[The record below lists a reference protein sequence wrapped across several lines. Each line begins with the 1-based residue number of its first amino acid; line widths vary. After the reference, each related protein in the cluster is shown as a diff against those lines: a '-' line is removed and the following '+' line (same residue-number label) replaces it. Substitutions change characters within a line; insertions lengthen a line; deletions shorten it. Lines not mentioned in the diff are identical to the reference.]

1 MQLPGVLLCVVGS
14 LGRGVFGQRLH
25 YAFACSA
32 KSQLQRHEAA
42 AQSCGVLSRCFS
54 GVPAHTI
61 VGMPALSPTM
71 SQGNIAKWHVKPGQE
86 VSPGSVLADIE
97 TDKAT
102 LAFEN
107 QDEGFVAKLLVPDGA
122 RDIPIGQPVLVL
134 VEDASSVAAFANFT
148 PGQSAPADAAPAAPV
163 EQPPAAIAA
172 PALMEHAYPPHTRLT
187 MPSLS
192 PTMDRGNIVA
202 WKVSPGTAI
211 KAGDVLA
218 DIETDKATLAYEAVA
233 EEGYVAA
240 LLVPEGTRDVA
251 VGTPLAL
258 LVEDPEHLAA
268 FARLTPEQAHALALG
283 PQSGQA
289 AAAAGITPP
298 ASQGPAEAAPRVVA
312 SERLG
317 PAARLLLESSGLKP
331 EDVTPTGPNNII
343 TKADVLAAIAGGVKP
358 GSAAAAKPAATKPVA
373 AATAPAAATLKAAAP
388 VAAATAAAQP
398 SAGSAGPS
406 GSGGSGGGSY
416 TDTPNSQIRR
426 IIAARLLDSKRNTPS
441 LYMRAD
447 ACLDAVAD
455 LRASLAARGTKV
467 SVNDCVLR
475 AVALALRDVP
485 AANVH
490 WDEAASDVRAFGG
503 VDISVAVATERGLI
517 TPIVRAA
524 DVKGLLAV
532 SREVRALALKAK
544 DNKLKPEEFTGGSFT
559 VSNLGMYGLTHFSA
573 IINPPQ
579 AAILAVGGAT
589 ERVVL
594 VGGQPA
600 VRSAMS
606 VTLSADGRVYDG
618 ELAGAVL
625 AAFRRHMEQPYELLS
640 ATSS

>member
-1 MQLPGVLLCVVGS
+1 
-14 LGRGVFGQRLH
+14 
-25 YAFACSA
+25 
-32 KSQLQRHEAA
+32 
-42 AQSCGVLSRCFS
+42 
-54 GVPAHTI
+54 
-61 VGMPALSPTM
+61 M

-86 VSPGSVLADIE
+86 VAPGTVLADIE

-122 RDIPIGQPVLVL
+122 RDIPVGQPVAVL
-134 VEDASSVAAFANFT
+134 VEDASSVAAFASFT
-148 PGQSAPADAAPAAPV
+148 LGQSAPAAAAPAAPV
-163 EQPPAAIAA
+163 DKAPAATATSK
-172 PALMEHAYPPHTRLT
+172 PPTGQAYPPYTRLT

-202 WKVSPGTAI
+202 WKVVPGAAI

-240 LLVPEGTRDVA
+240 LLVPAGTRDVA

-258 LVEDPEHLAA
+258 LVEDAAHVAA
-268 FARLTPEQAHALALG
+268 FASLSPEQAQALAAEQ
-283 PQSGQA
+283 PQGHAS
-289 AAAAGITPP
+289 PP
-298 ASQGPAEAAPRVVA
+298 AAEDAGAGQQASPAPAAAAPRVVA
-312 SERLG
+312 SDRMG
-317 PAARLLLESSGLKP
+317 PAARLLLESSGLRP
-331 EDVTPTGPNNII
+331 ADVTPTGPNNII
-343 TKADVLAAIAGGVKP
+343 TKADVLAAIAAGVKP
-358 GSAAAAKPAATKPVA
+358 GAAAAAAPAAAKPVA
-373 AATAPAAATLKAAAP
+373 AAAAPVAGTPKAAAP
-388 VAAATAAAQP
+388 VAAAPVGAKPA
-398 SAGSAGPS
+398 AGSAGPS
-406 GSGGSGGGSY
+406 GSDGSRGF

-441 LYMRAD
+441 LYLRAD

-455 LRASLAARGTKV
+455 LRAALAARGTKV
-467 SVNDCVLR
+467 SVNDCVMR

-485 AANVH
+485 AANVY
-490 WDEAASDVRAFGG
+490 WDEAAGG
-503 VDISVAVATERGLI
+503 VHPFASVDISVAVATERGLI

-524 DVKGLLAV
+524 DAKGLLAV

-544 DNKLKPEEFTGGSFT
+544 DNKLKPEEFMGGSFT
-559 VSNLGMYGLTHFSA
+559 VSNLGMYGLTSFSA

-579 AAILAVGGAT
+579 AAILAVGGAV

-594 VGGQPA
+594 AGGQPA

-606 VTLSADGRVYDG
+606 LTLSADGRVYDG
-618 ELAGAVL
+618 ELAGALL
-625 AAFRRHMEQPYELLS
+625 AAFTRHMEQPYELVG
-640 ATSS
+640 ATASV

>member
-1 MQLPGVLLCVVGS
+1 
-14 LGRGVFGQRLH
+14 
-25 YAFACSA
+25 
-32 KSQLQRHEAA
+32 
-42 AQSCGVLSRCFS
+42 
-54 GVPAHTI
+54 
-61 VGMPALSPTM
+61 M
-71 SQGNIAKWHVKPGQE
+71 SQGNIAKWHVKLGQE
-86 VSPGSVLADIE
+86 VAPGTVLADIE

-107 QDEGFVAKLLVPDGA
+107 QDDGFVAKLLVPDGA
-122 RDIPIGQPVLVL
+122 RDIPVGQPVLVL
-134 VEDASSVAAFANFT
+134 VEDAGSVAAFANF
-148 PGQSAPADAAPAAPV
+148 APASQSGSPAAPAAGGAPTV
-163 EQPPAAIAA
+163 ASTATSAA
-172 PALMEHAYPPHTRLT
+172 PTLSSHQLPPYTRLT

-202 WKVSPGTAI
+202 WKVSPGAAI

-218 DIETDKATLAYEAVA
+218 DIETDKATLAFEAVA

-240 LLVPEGTRDVA
+240 LLVPAGSRDVE

-258 LVEDPEHLAA
+258 LVEDPEHVAA
-268 FARLTPEQAHALALG
+268 FAGLSPEQARALAQG
-283 PQSGQA
+283 QQQSNPAPA
-289 AAAAGITPP
+289 AADAGAGQQ
-298 ASQGPAEAAPRVVA
+298 ASPGPVMAAPRVVA
-312 SERLG
+312 SDRLG
-317 PAARLLLESSGLKP
+317 PAARLLLESSGLRP
-331 EDVTPTGPNNII
+331 ADVTPTGPNNII
-343 TKADVLAAIAGGVKP
+343 TKADVLAAIAAGVKP
-358 GSAAAAKPAATKPVA
+358 GSAAAAAPQVTKTAAAAAGPVA
-373 AATAPAAATLKAAAP
+373 GPSPAAASPAAAAAAAAAP
-388 VAAATAAAQP
+388 KPASGTKQP
-398 SAGSAGPS
+398 
-406 GSGGSGGGSY
+406 SGGSADSGSY

-441 LYMRAD
+441 LYLRAD
-447 ACLDAVAD
+447 AGLDAVAD
-455 LRASLAARGTKV
+455 LRAALAARGSKV

-490 WDEAASDVRAFGG
+490 WDEAAGGVRAFSS

-524 DVKGLLAV
+524 DAKGLMAV

-559 VSNLGMYGLTHFSA
+559 VSNLGMYGLTSFSA

-594 VGGQPA
+594 AGGQPA
-600 VRSAMS
+600 VRSVMS

-618 ELAGAVL
+618 ELAGAFL
-625 AAFRRHMEQPYELLS
+625 AAFTRHMEQPYELVG
-640 ATSS
+640 AGA